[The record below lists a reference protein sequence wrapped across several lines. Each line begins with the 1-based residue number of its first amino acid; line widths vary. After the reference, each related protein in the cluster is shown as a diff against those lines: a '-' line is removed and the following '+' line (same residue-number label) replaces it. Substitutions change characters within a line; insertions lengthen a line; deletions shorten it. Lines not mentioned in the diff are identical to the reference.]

1 MSNQPVKKTII
12 PELKIFIQAKF
23 ANIGVKKNSQFNN
36 KTNKA
41 TAVVIIVWYTT
52 DY

>member
-1 MSNQPVKKTII
+1 M
-12 PELKIFIQAKF
+12 FIQAKV
-23 ANIGVKKNSQFNN
+23 AHTGVKKNSQFSN